1 MAGLKNRFITIEFP
15 EMTEDGDPLLYVTL
29 RNPKLVPLDW
39 LRSHVAVSADGTP
52 VNEEAATQES
62 YERLARLIT
71 DIRMYDAEDPGD
83 DQALL
88 TMPMTAEKVSRL
100 PMMVNTKIAEEL
112 GRVGENPTTT
122 PDSPTS

>member
-1 MAGLKNRFITIEFP
+1 MAGLKDRFITLTFP
-15 EMTEDGDPLLYVTL
+15 EMTEEGDEPLYVTF

-39 LRSHVAVSADGTP
+39 LRSRIALTPNGDP
-52 VNEEAATQES
+52 VNPEAATQEG

-71 DIRMYDAEDPGD
+71 DIRMYDAEDENI

-88 TMPMTAEKVSRL
+88 SMPMTAAKVSRL
-100 PMMVNTKIAEEL
+100 PLLVNTRIAEEL